1 MNLVIANT
9 NATAFAVSRALNCT
23 DRTEDGYYTNDTM
36 SIIVA
41 HVAPDMVAPNTL
53 QDYTGGSDFTK

>member
-23 DRTEDGYYTNDTM
+23 DRTE
-36 SIIVA
+36 VA
-41 HVAPDMVAPNTL
+41 TTQTTP
-53 QDYTGGSDFTK
+53 